1 MTTPTKESTRPAA
14 TSGKVQQDNDSGA
27 LTSPDYSSA
36 LHSTEA
42 ELSLLR
48 GLLAARAGNAVDLVH
63 KLDKRD
69 FYMPHHG
76 AIYTAIT
83 IAAQRLH
90 DEGHPDA
97 PLQPD
102 LILQDLQAAGNLS
115 DTVASALLQ
124 ATSGK
129 HLPPV
134 MADVYR
140 LADGLKRMRLHR
152 ALDSAGHELINAASS
167 GTDDDI
173 RHCMNHIAYLP
184 HMAHRAGLE
193 VGTNGC

>member
-14 TSGKVQQDNDSGA
+14 TSGKVQQDNDGAA

-48 GLLAARAGNAVDLVH
+48 GLLAARAGRVADLANR
-63 KLDKRD
+63 LDARD

-76 AIYTAIT
+76 AIYAAIT
-83 IAAQRLH
+83 VAAQRLH

-102 LILQDLQAAGNLS
+102 LIQQDLQAAGNLS

-129 HLPPV
+129 YLPPV

-173 RHCMNHIAYLP
+173 RRCMNQIAFLP

-193 VGTNGC
+193 VA

>member
-1 MTTPTKESTRPAA
+1 MPTSAKKYPLPGEEGQEEGKNDGGGAST
-14 TSGKVQQDNDSGA
+14 S
-27 LTSPDYSSA
+27 LDYTSA
-36 LHSTEA
+36 LYSREA
-42 ELSLLR
+42 ELALLR
-48 GLLAARAGNAVDLVH
+48 GLLAARAGQVADLANR
-63 KLDKRD
+63 LDARD

-76 AIYTAIT
+76 TIYVAIT
-83 IAAQRLH
+83 KAAQRLH
-90 DEGHPDA
+90 DEGQPDA

-102 LILQDLQAAGNLS
+102 LIQQDLQAAGSLS

-129 HLPPV
+129 YLPPV

-152 ALDSAGHELINAASS
+152 ALDSAGHELVNAASS
-167 GTDDDI
+167 GADEDI
-173 RHCMNHIAYLP
+173 RRCMNQIVFLP

-193 VGTNGC
+193 VA